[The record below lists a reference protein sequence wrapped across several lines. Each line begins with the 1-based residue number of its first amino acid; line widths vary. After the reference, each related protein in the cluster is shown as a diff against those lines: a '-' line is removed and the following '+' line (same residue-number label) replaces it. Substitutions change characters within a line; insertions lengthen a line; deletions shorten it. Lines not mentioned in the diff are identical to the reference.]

1 MSDQENSQPLFP
13 PKGWRFTSGAERPE
27 AVWLP
32 TGDGWIV
39 GTFGPGAEGIIRLD
53 DSIDPDP
60 NKAGARDPLARPE
73 VPEAL
78 EGPYAVGEVRV
89 DLGVTVGEPRFVQ
102 TEPDKRSTIAQRA
115 NPSGIER
122 RTVELAMGYREGE
135 TPARLLRAH
144 RNLRYL
150 LKEIERGTHAT
161 TEELLR
167 AAFDLAIA
175 LNGRSAVEWL
185 YERLRDPDRTQ
196 FHNDLEEEAEDA

>member
-1 MSDQENSQPLFP
+1 MSDQATSQPLFP

-27 AVWLP
+27 AIWLAFEGAW
-32 TGDGWIV
+32 TQ

-60 NKAGARDPLARPE
+60 NKASPRDPLARPE

-89 DLGVTVGEPRFVQ
+89 DLGTFKQDETVFQAKLPI
-102 TEPDKRSTIAQRA
+102 DKRSTIAQRA

-135 TPARLLRAH
+135 TPARLLHAH
-144 RNLRYL
+144 RSLRSM
-150 LKEIERGTHAT
+150 LKEIERGQHVGGA
-161 TEELLR
+161 EILQ

-175 LNGRSAVEWL
+175 LNGRSAIEWL
-185 YERLRDPDRTQ
+185 YERLRNPDRVQ
-196 FHNDLEEEAEDA
+196 LELEADA